1 LASTQWESLRNDCVM
16 PDPLSTAVAAFTAI
30 KAGVSAG
37 RQIQDLAKDIGKL
50 WDGIDQAKQ
59 QHNKKKASLFSSVNE
74 EAMDT
79 FIAKKRAEDL
89 EDQLRQIVIAT
100 RGMTGWQELIR
111 LRAEIR
117 KRRQQEKIDKAKRIE
132 DIKEQILLAGLI
144 ILIVCGV
151 LFVGYLIAKKQGLI

>member
-16 PDPLSTAVAAFTAI
+16 PDPLSTALAAFSAI
-30 KAGVSAG
+30 KAGVAAG
-37 RQIQDLAKDIGKL
+37 RQIQDLAKDVGKL
-50 WDGIDQAKQ
+50 WDGIDLAKQ
-59 QHNKKKASLFSSVNE
+59 QHNKKKDSVFRTVNE

-100 RGMTGWQELIR
+100 RGMSAWQELIR
-111 LRAEIR
+111 LRADIR
-117 KRRQQEKIDKAKRIE
+117 KRRQQEKLDKARRIE
-132 DIKEQILLAGLI
+132 DLKEQVLMSGLI

-151 LFVGYLIAKKQGLI
+151 VFVAYLVAKKQGLI